1 MKQYTASEAR
11 ERFSEILR
19 YVESGEKVQITKHGE
34 PVAEMTRRERK
45 KIPAPGWGSKEG
57 WSVEIA
63 DNFNALPEG
72 FEEYI

>member
-11 ERFSEILR
+11 ERFSEILS
-19 YVESGEKVQITKHGE
+19 YVESGEKVEITKHGE
-34 PVAEMTRRERK
+34 PVAEITRRERK
-45 KIPAPGWGSKEG
+45 KIPEPGWGLKDG

-63 DNFNALPEG
+63 DHFDAVPEG